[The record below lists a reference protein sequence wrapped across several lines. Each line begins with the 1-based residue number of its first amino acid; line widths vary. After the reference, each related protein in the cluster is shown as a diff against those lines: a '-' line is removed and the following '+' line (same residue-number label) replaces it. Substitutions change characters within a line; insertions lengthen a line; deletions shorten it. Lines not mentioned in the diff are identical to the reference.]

1 MNTLKYIFI
10 LLIITSSLSG
20 CYVDNGHIQKGS
32 IQGYDLY
39 QNNSIN
45 ISVLTPQNWETQV
58 TTGGEY
64 IMRPPNSSDIEFS
77 ISSSPVKQ
85 LMNKKTSE
93 SITLE
98 IFKNFKVSQMNEK
111 NYGSRLNFSINKSEL
126 SKQKAYEI
134 FYTFFSSL
142 PEETNKKIFV
152 QETFTLLKGRV
163 YRIEYYANK
172 NTYSNYQKELKIIK
186 DSYSILGN

>member
-45 ISVLTPQNWETQV
+45 VSVLTPQNWETQV
-58 TTGGEY
+58 TTGGVY
-64 IMRPPNSSDIEFS
+64 VIRPPASSDIEFY
-77 ISSSPVKQ
+77 ISSSPVER

-98 IFKNFKVSQMNEK
+98 VFKNFKVSQMNEK

-152 QETFTLLKGRV
+152 QETFTLVKGRV
-163 YRIEYYANK
+163 YRIAYYANK